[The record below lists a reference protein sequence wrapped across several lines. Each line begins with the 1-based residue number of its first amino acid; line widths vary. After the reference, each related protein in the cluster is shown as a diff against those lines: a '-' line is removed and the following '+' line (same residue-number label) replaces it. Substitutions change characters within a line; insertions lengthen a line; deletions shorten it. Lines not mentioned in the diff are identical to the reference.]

1 VAAVNS
7 LTSVIHGGRAGDAAT
22 RDELILNKLMP
33 TNQSLGTPVSVGS
46 THGAGCFH
54 LRPGPQVFQRKIV
67 ALLLEGWDLVLKRS
81 VQPAAWMARLQR
93 LSRWLCGMRT
103 RYRKSG
109 SFIWP
114 YLEGGIGFP
123 VVLLHG
129 YGADKDRFGSLV
141 PFLRGRHRVIIPD
154 IPGFGEHLPD
164 WSLSYGIDDQVERL
178 DGFVRAI
185 GLHRF
190 HLMGLSL
197 GGYLAGVYAAHFP
210 KRVCTL
216 ALMDSAGFTSPVP
229 SDAQRLFEST
239 GQNIFFYTNE
249 REVQALI
256 DFLLFHPI
264 KLPMALQ
271 SYWTR
276 QGLARQAWRAR
287 LFDDF
292 LAGGIDKL
300 DRLAPSIQAPTLV
313 IWGADDRICH
323 VSAVDRILSLIPNCR
338 AYIIHGCGHI
348 PMVEYPVLFRRLYLN
363 FLRGS

>member
-1 VAAVNS
+1 
-7 LTSVIHGGRAGDAAT
+7 
-22 RDELILNKLMP
+22 
-33 TNQSLGTPVSVGS
+33 
-46 THGAGCFH
+46 
-54 LRPGPQVFQRKIV
+54 
-67 ALLLEGWDLVLKRS
+67 
-81 VQPAAWMARLQR
+81 
-93 LSRWLCGMRT
+93 MRT
-103 RYRKSG
+103 HYRKSG
-109 SFIWP
+109 DFIWP
-114 YLEGGIGFP
+114 YLEGGIGSP

-178 DGFVRAI
+178 DRFLRAI

-197 GGYLAGVYAAHFP
+197 GGYLAGVYAARFP
-210 KRVCTL
+210 RRVCTL

-229 SDAQRLFEST
+229 SDARRLFESM
-239 GQNIFFYTNE
+239 GRNIFLYTNE
-249 REVQALI
+249 REMQALI

-264 KLPMALQ
+264 KLPIALQ
-271 SYWTR
+271 SCWTR
-276 QGLARQAWRAR
+276 QGLTRQAWRAK

-292 LAGGIDKL
+292 LAGGVDKL
-300 DRLAPSIQAPTLV
+300 DRLAPAIQAPTLV

-323 VSAVDRILSLIPNCR
+323 VSTVDRILSLIQNCR

-348 PMVEYPVLFRRLYLN
+348 PMVEYPVLFQRLYLN
-363 FLRGS
+363 FLRGF